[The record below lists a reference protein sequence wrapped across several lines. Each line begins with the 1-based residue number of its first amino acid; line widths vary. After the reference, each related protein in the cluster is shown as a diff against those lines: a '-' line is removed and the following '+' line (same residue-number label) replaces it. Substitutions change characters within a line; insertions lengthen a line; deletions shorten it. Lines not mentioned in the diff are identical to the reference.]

1 MPLVQQIC
9 QTQMAIMLIKA
20 GIRLWRKILQK
31 IGVAGF
37 EPATSGTPCRR
48 SSQAKLHPGLLF
60 DSLRSLH
67 IIRRKFDDIFWLG
80 CRFRLSPKCRGQIA
94 VARV

>member
-1 MPLVQQIC
+1 
-9 QTQMAIMLIKA
+9 
-20 GIRLWRKILQK
+20 
-31 IGVAGF
+31 
-37 EPATSGTPCRR
+37 
-48 SSQAKLHPGLLF
+48 
-60 DSLRSLH
+60 LRSLH